1 MDENQGW
8 ITPQN
13 FEKKMAEGT
22 ITFEAE
28 DD

>member
-1 MDENQGW
+1 MDDDEGW

-22 ITFEAE
+22 AAFE
-28 DD
+28 DSDQ